1 MWGPTWRRGP
11 TLPYRCAN
19 IHPVEAVCLIAQ
31 GSPKR
36 PLTTW
41 WQRCCNSAPP
51 GGLRSP
57 WEELS
62 KEISPAHHRHQPTDN
77 SSEIPK
83 RLVWIYIELPCKV
96 PTLLQVYT
104 RVWNQSVPTGSSIH
118 YFVLCVVKCKSTIMN
133 GEVPM
138 HLPWVT
144 KKSSKSWQGHTNVSG
159 YYLVNVCS
167 YCEVI
172 NQCG

>member
-1 MWGPTWRRGP
+1 MSPVYRGVFFAP
-11 TLPYRCAN
+11 RA
-19 IHPVEAVCLIAQ
+19 A
-31 GSPKR
+31 PKR
-36 PLTTW
+36 SLSTW
-41 WQRCCNSAPP
+41 WQRNRDSRPP
-51 GGLRSP
+51 GRSRRP
-57 WEELS
+57 IEGNLPRT
-62 KEISPAHHRHQPTDN
+62 SPSPPNDN

-83 RLVWIYIELPCKV
+83 RLVWIYIELPCKL
-96 PTLLQVYT
+96 PTLPQVYT

-133 GEVPM
+133 SEVPM